1 MNMANYDTLTEA
13 ITVKQAEG
21 YVFDFN
27 LSNAKLD
34 CKTLNKTFKASE
46 FNVDA
51 FYRFEGDS
59 NPDDSSILYAIR
71 TESGVKGLLVD
82 AYGAYSDNT
91 NAEMIQKLK
100 IR

>member
-1 MNMANYDTLTEA
+1 MTNYDTLVEA
-13 ITVKQAEG
+13 INVKQSEG
-21 YVFDFN
+21 YTFDFN
-27 LSNAKLD
+27 LSNSTLD
-34 CKTLNKTFKASE
+34 CKTLDRSFEATE

-82 AYGAYSDNT
+82 AYGTYSDNL
-91 NAEMIQKLK
+91 NAEMIQKLR